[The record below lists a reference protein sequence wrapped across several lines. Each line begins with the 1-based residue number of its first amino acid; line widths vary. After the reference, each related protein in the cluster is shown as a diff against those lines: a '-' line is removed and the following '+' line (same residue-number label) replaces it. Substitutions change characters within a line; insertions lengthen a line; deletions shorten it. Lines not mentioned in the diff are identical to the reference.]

1 MVATINYIIELLGNA
16 LVILFKL
23 LPDSPFTYI
32 AEIDNTLLNA
42 INWLF
47 PIEMMIS
54 HLSLFVVAVALYYV
68 IRIPLRW
75 IKAAGG

>member
-32 AEIDNTLLNA
+32 AEIDSTLLDA
-42 INWLF
+42 INWIF
-47 PIEMMIS
+47 PVEMMIS
-54 HLSLFVVAVALYYV
+54 HLSLFVVAVAIYYV